1 VCDYIALINC
11 NIVLL
16 FLKIAKKMEIITQ
29 YFECFSKMMNGFM
42 KAWKYINEHKLKN
55 SDRFYE
61 IYENQ
66 YLNTYFADNGMP
78 EGSLKEIDKE
88 ISEKVLLQYNKL

>member
-1 VCDYIALINC
+1 
-11 NIVLL
+11 
-16 FLKIAKKMEIITQ
+16 MEIITQ
-29 YFECFSKMMNGFM
+29 YFKYFSKMVNGFI

-66 YLNTYFADNGMP
+66 YLNTYYADNAMP
-78 EGSLKEIDKE
+78 KGTLEEIDKK
-88 ISEKVLLQYNKL
+88 ILEKVLLRYNKL